1 MDVIRVIVREQNG
14 IDAAYSRGDQLKPQL
29 GRRIDE
35 DACTSIRLDQR
46 ADASSLVP
54 GVRRPA
60 HFARASNLRDAKA
73 GSCPQEGELQTIST
87 LSKLVVPGR
96 SNGTPAVTMILSPF
110 AASSRRT
117 TTPLVCSIISS

>member
-1 MDVIRVIVREQNG
+1 MDVICVIVREQNRV
-14 IDAAYSRGDQLKPQL
+14 DAAYAGGDQLQAQL
-29 GRRIDE
+29 GRSIDQ
-35 DACTSIRLDQR
+35 DAGTSISLDQR

-73 GSCPQEGELQTIST
+73 GSCPQESELQTIST

-96 SNGTPAVTMILSPF
+96 SKGPPAVTMILSPF